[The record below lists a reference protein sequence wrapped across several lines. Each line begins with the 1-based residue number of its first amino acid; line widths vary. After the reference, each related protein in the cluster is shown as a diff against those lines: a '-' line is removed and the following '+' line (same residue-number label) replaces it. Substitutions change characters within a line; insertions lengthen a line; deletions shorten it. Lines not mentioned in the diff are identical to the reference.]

1 MTARTVRSVNV
12 NRAPVLTLWATIV
25 AERMGFDRNEALTL
39 GRAVAGLD
47 AYSKGKALGLFS
59 PRPKTV
65 EEKRKRLE
73 PGATLHIK
81 LLHRAVPVVR
91 TPEGLR
97 AVSKG
102 RPASPTSVERYL
114 QSKFG
119 DALPSV
125 ERAMAKLASSLRLEE
140 LAARAFE
147 LYEAF
152 RPEIPA
158 GLRGWG
164 AAGVLDLDVIVSLAR
179 AGSRRLARRSAP
191 S

>member
-1 MTARTVRSVNV
+1 MIARTPKLLNV
-12 NRAPVLTLWATIV
+12 NRAPVLTLWAAIV
-25 AERMGFDRNEALTL
+25 AEHMGFDRNEALTL

-73 PGATLHIK
+73 PGA
-81 LLHRAVPVVR
+81 
-91 TPEGLR
+91 
-97 AVSKG
+97 
-102 RPASPTSVERYL
+102 
-114 QSKFG
+114 
-119 DALPSV
+119 
-125 ERAMAKLASSLRLEE
+125 AMAMLASSLRPEE

-164 AAGVLDLDVIVSLAR
+164 AAGVLDLDAIVSLAR
-179 AGSRRLARRSAP
+179 AGSRRLARRSGP

>member
-1 MTARTVRSVNV
+1 MKTLRV

-25 AERMGFDRNEALTL
+25 AERMGFDRDEALSL

-47 AYSKGKALGLFS
+47 AYSKGKALGLYS
-59 PRPKTV
+59 PHPKTV
-65 EEKRKRLE
+65 GEKRKRLA
-73 PGATLHIK
+73 PWATLHVG

-97 AVSKG
+97 AMSKG
-102 RPASPTSVERYL
+102 RPASPASVRRYL
-114 QSKFG
+114 EAKFG

-125 ERAMAKLASSLRLEE
+125 ERAMTTLARAWRPED

-152 RPEIPA
+152 RPEVPA

-164 AAGVLDLDVIVSLAR
+164 AAGVLDLDAIVALAR
-179 AGSRRLARRSAP
+179 ARPAEARA
-191 S
+191 